1 MDGLAGNSGVMVSA
15 AEHSHCKTD
24 LSNVQV
30 LPEGVKMMEHVEI
43 GDRWEVGDPTPV
55 PPDAKIRAS
64 KRGKLSSPFHTVVYV
79 DDDDL
84 IRAQQPDEDKIS
96 FSRVGLA
103 RIGLRTTFWA
113 GKAGRDIHP
122 SAKKEL
128 ELEHN
133 LRVLRFR
140 YQLTHARNFSN
151 DKKRSTSDTDGT
163 GR

>member
-1 MDGLAGNSGVMVSA
+1 MASA
-15 AEHSHCKTD
+15 AEHSHCNTD

-43 GDRWEVGDPTPV
+43 VDRWEVGDPTPV

-64 KRGKLSSPFHTVVYV
+64 KGGKLSSPFHTVVYV
-79 DDDDL
+79 DDHSL
-84 IRAQQPDEDKIS
+84 IRAQQLDEDKIS

-113 GKAGRDIHP
+113 GKAGRDTHP
-122 SAKKEL
+122 SAKKEP

-133 LRVLRFR
+133 LRVFRFR

-151 DKKRSTSDTDGT
+151 DKKKSTSDTDGT

>member
-1 MDGLAGNSGVMVSA
+1 MGSPDNFGAMASA
-15 AEHSHCKTD
+15 AEHSHCNTD

-55 PPDAKIRAS
+55 PPDANIRAS
-64 KRGKLSSPFHTVVYV
+64 KGGKLSSPFHTVVYV
-79 DDDDL
+79 DDHGL
-84 IRAQQPDEDKIS
+84 IRAQQSDEDKIS
-96 FSRVGLA
+96 FSRVGIA

-113 GKAGRDIHP
+113 GKAGRDAHP
-122 SAKKEL
+122 SSKKEL
-128 ELEHN
+128 GVEHN

-151 DKKRSTSDTDGT
+151 DKKKHKRY
-163 GR
+163 RRYW

>member
-1 MDGLAGNSGVMVSA
+1 MASA
-15 AEHSHCKTD
+15 AEHSHCNTD

-30 LPEGVKMMEHVEI
+30 LPEGVKMVEHVEI

-64 KRGKLSSPFHTVVYV
+64 KGGKLSSPFHTVVHV
-79 DDDDL
+79 DDHDL
-84 IRAQQPDEDKIS
+84 IRAQQSDEDKIS

-113 GKAGRDIHP
+113 GKAGRDTHP
-122 SAKKEL
+122 SAKKAL

-140 YQLTHARNFSN
+140 
-151 DKKRSTSDTDGT
+151 
-163 GR
+163 

>member
-1 MDGLAGNSGVMVSA
+1 
-15 AEHSHCKTD
+15 
-24 LSNVQV
+24 
-30 LPEGVKMMEHVEI
+30 MEHVEI
-43 GDRWEVGDPTPV
+43 VDRWEVGDPTPV
-55 PPDAKIRAS
+55 PPDAKNWAS
-64 KRGKLSSPFHTVVYV
+64 KGGKLSSPFHTVVYV
-79 DDDDL
+79 DDHGL
-84 IRAQQPDEDKIS
+84 IRAQQSDEDEIS

-113 GKAGRDIHP
+113 GKAGRDNHP

-140 YQLTHARNFSN
+140 HQLTHAQNFSN
-151 DKKRSTSDTDGT
+151 EKKKAQTSDRHGT